1 MAHDDHPRGALRRW
15 RPGSRA
21 RPLVIAGQRVLLRDP
36 HVEDIHARLRWST
49 VETAWQDW
57 DAPWEG
63 KGLTPP
69 EEAMR
74 VNCAALRA
82 AECPGRA
89 PDTFTSTRINWPLPT
104 PRNQL
109 WVQAINGPLLGWVN
123 SYHYDPDARL
133 IWAGVDICESS
144 YWGQGLGTEAFRLW
158 IGYLFTHSE
167 VDRVGTATWSGSVR
181 MIRVAEKCGFA
192 LIIREPHKREV
203 RGAWY
208 DGLVFECTRQTWSE
222 WKGKR

>member
-1 MAHDDHPRGALRRW
+1 MT
-15 RPGSRA
+15 GSSSFIM
-21 RPLVIAGQRVLLRDP
+21 IAGQRVLLRDP
-36 HVEDIHARLRWST
+36 RVEDIHVRLRWST
-49 VETAWQDW
+49 VDTAWEDW

-69 EEAMR
+69 GEAMR
-74 VNCAALRA
+74 IDL
-82 AECPGRA
+82 
-89 PDTFTSTRINWPLPT
+89 TSTRISWPLPI
-104 PRNQL
+104 PRRQL

-144 YWGQGLGTEAFRLW
+144 CWGRGLGTEAFRLW
-158 IGYLFTHSE
+158 MDYQFVRRDINTIRTG
-167 VDRVGTATWSGSVR
+167 TWSGNVR
-181 MIRVAEKCGFA
+181 MIRVAEKCGFSLMA
-192 LIIREPHKREV
+192 REAHKREV

-208 DGLVFECTRQTWSE
+208 AGLVFECTRQTWSE